1 MENNNY
7 KWYVVRTFSGHENK
21 VKALLEAELRDNDEM
36 RAKIQEVL
44 VPTEKVFEVKDGK
57 KRTKTKNFFPGYI
70 LINADLDKKVINFIV
85 NTPSVM
91 GFLGPPTNP
100 TPLQPDEVNRIIG
113 RLTQD
118 ENTERTETIFRTGD
132 YVKIIDGP
140 FNNFSGYVE
149 EVNEEKMK
157 IKVMVSIFG
166 RKTPVEIDFVQAE
179 LEK

>member
-1 MENNNY
+1 MDTQLG

-21 VKALLEAELRDNDEM
+21 VKTLIENELQDNEYL
-36 RAKIQEVL
+36 RARVYEVL

-57 KRTKTKNFFPGYI
+57 KKTKKKNFFPGYI
-70 LINADLDKKVINFIV
+70 LLCADLDAKVKDFIL

-91 GFLGPPTNP
+91 GFLGSQKTPI
-100 TPLQPDEVNRIIG
+100 PLQPDEVKRIVG
-113 RLTQD
+113 RITKD
-118 ENTERTETIFRTGD
+118 EDTERTETLFRAGD

-140 FNNFSGYVE
+140 FNNFSGVVE
-149 EVNEEKMK
+149 EINEEKMK

-166 RKTPVEIDFVQAE
+166 RKTPVEIDFAQAE

>member
-1 MENNNY
+1 MENANA

-21 VKALLEAELRDNDEM
+21 VKNVIDLELRDNEYL
-36 RAKIQEVL
+36 RERIVEVL

-57 KRTKTKNFFPGYI
+57 KKTRTKNFFPGYI
-70 LINADLDKKVINFIV
+70 LLQAELDIKVKDFII

-91 GFLGPPTNP
+91 GFLGTKNQPN
-100 TPLQPDEVNRIIG
+100 PLQPDEVKRIVG
-113 RLTQD
+113 RIAKSD
-118 ENTERTETIFRTGD
+118 DSERTETIYRAGD
-132 YVKIIDGP
+132 YVKIVNGP
-140 FNNFSGYVE
+140 FNNFSGFVE

-166 RKTPVEIDFVQAE
+166 RKTPVEIDFAHAE

>member
-1 MENNNY
+1 MENPNLN
-7 KWYVVRTFSGHENK
+7 WYVVRTFSGHENK
-21 VKALLEAELRDNDEM
+21 VKNLIDTELRDLDEL
-36 RAKIQEVL
+36 RAKIPEVL
-44 VPTEKVFEVKDGK
+44 VPMEKVFEVKDGK
-57 KRTKTKNFFPGYI
+57 KKSKTKNFFPGYI
-70 LINADLDKKVINFIV
+70 LVQADLDRKVIDFIV

-91 GFLGPPTNP
+91 GFLGSATKPSPL
-100 TPLQPDEVNRIIG
+100 TPEEVKRIIG

-118 ENTERTETIFRTGD
+118 ETTERTETIFRAGD
-132 YVKIIDGP
+132 FVKIVDGP
-140 FNNFSGYVE
+140 FNNFSGYIE